1 MWRCHHDICNTNL
14 CGILFIHL
22 MVISCA
28 VWSFRHMRSNDGKIN
43 VLTSSEFHGSRRQHF
58 HSPRQEQLA
67 STDSAILCTLEPKHA
82 GL

>member
-1 MWRCHHDICNTNL
+1 
-14 CGILFIHL
+14 

-28 VWSFRHMRSNDGKIN
+28 VWSLRHMSSNDGKTT
-43 VLTSSEFHGSRRQHF
+43 VLTSSEFHDNRRQHF

-67 STDSAILCTLEPKHA
+67 STDSGTVCTLEPKHA